1 MYYNY
6 MVKMFSEIEQEE
18 IISEFLNK
26 INMND
31 TIRMINKKLECV
43 KNANL
48 IIIIFNY
55 IKLNY
60 QKILLNTYANIII
73 KNVINA
79 KD

>member
-1 MYYNY
+1 

-18 IISEFLNK
+18 IINEFLNK

>member
-1 MYYNY
+1 M
-6 MVKMFSEIEQEE
+6 
-18 IISEFLNK
+18 
-26 INMND
+26 
-31 TIRMINKKLECV
+31 ECV
-43 KNANL
+43 KNVNL

-79 KD
+79 KDENS